1 MTIGHNDT
9 DTMESATEA
18 QWRGIKGLIDKFM
31 EDLAEE
37 FKKNEGLLEELLK
50 EQTYDLVSIYD
61 EKIAPL
67 ALQIFELCKEYKIPM
82 LMAFSLFN
90 DEKGNMIR
98 MSYQNERCNPL
109 LAEASELLRTKNNA
123 DSEDEE

>member
-9 DTMESATEA
+9 DTMESGTEA
-18 QWRGIKGLIDKFM
+18 QWQGIKGLIDKFM

-67 ALQIFELCKEYKIPM
+67 VLQIFELCKEYKIPM

-98 MSYQNERCNPL
+98 MSYQNEWCNPL